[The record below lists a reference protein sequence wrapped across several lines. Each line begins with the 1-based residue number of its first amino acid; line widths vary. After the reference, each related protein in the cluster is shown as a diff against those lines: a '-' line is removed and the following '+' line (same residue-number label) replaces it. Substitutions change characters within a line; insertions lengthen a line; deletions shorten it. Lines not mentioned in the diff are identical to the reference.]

1 MKSEAVVAILA
12 AQVAVSC
19 QQRHF
24 IFVFPFFFL
33 NSLILKYQVINSL
46 FQGPTNKISTE
57 NRQSK

>member
-24 IFVFPFFFL
+24 IFVFPFFFFKFAYFEISSYQL
-33 NSLILKYQVINSL
+33 LIPRAHEQD
-46 FQGPTNKISTE
+46 
-57 NRQSK
+57 